1 MMEDTIKGTW
11 MFTFRNTSQTT
22 ATSVVTI
29 SILQNQVIYIKNYI
43 KMKINRNY
51 LSSLFSDVRLYLN
64 CIR

>member
-1 MMEDTIKGTW
+1 
-11 MFTFRNTSQTT
+11 MFTFRNTGQTT

-29 SILQNQVIYIKNYI
+29 SILQNQGIYIKNYI

-51 LSSLFSDVRLYLN
+51 LSSLFSDVRLYMN